1 MLSQAQINSIKREV
15 EKNGLRFPK
24 VFSVLGDPVR
34 FNVFRLLFTQRDLCV
49 TDIAKI
55 FGISVP
61 AASHHLKVLENA
73 GLLKRQK
80 MGQEVCY
87 EINDQ
92 DPAVKFL
99 IQTLLIPEKVV
110 K

>member
-1 MLSQAQINSIKREV
+1 MLSQTQIASIKREV
-15 EKNGLRFPK
+15 EGNSSRFPR

-34 FNVFRLLFTQRDLCV
+34 FNIFRILLTRHGLCV
-49 TDIAKI
+49 TDIAHI
-55 FGISVP
+55 FDISVP

-73 GLLKRQK
+73 DLLKRQK

-92 DPAVKFL
+92 EPAVKAV
-99 IQTLLIPEKVV
+99 IQALRV
-110 K
+110 